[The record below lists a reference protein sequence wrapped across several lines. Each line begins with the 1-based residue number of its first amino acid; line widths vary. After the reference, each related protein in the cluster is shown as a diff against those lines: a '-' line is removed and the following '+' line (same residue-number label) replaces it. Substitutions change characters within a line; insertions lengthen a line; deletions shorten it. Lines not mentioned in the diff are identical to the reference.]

1 MIIFKEAFMFGY
13 VRTMD
18 AELKVKEHELYKA
31 TYCGLCRS
39 MGKCTGQCSRMTL
52 NYDFVFLALTRYAI
66 SPCKVEFKA
75 RRCLTHP
82 FAKRSSMERNEILDY
97 CSQAS
102 AILNYQKVI
111 DDLHD
116 EKGVKKLR
124 AILLRPF
131 VSHSRK
137 KAIKKNP
144 KLSNLDKTISIKL
157 KELDELEKSE
167 NVGVDTPA
175 ACFGDILGEIMSFGY
190 DGTDKRVAFELGKH
204 IGAWIYVADALDDMR
219 EDAKKGRY
227 NPFLKLYGGRIPN
240 EDELS
245 LIYDATKNKLFAA
258 SSAFDLIDISDEGI
272 KNILSNILY
281 IGIPKKI
288 SDIIKSYSIDNK
300 PKGKNK

>member
-1 MIIFKEAFMFGY
+1 MFGY

-66 SPCKVEFKA
+66 SPCELKFKA
-75 RRCLTHP
+75 RRCLAHP
-82 FAKRSSMERNEILDY
+82 FAKRSSMEQNEILDY
-97 CSQAS
+97 CAEAS
-102 AILNYQKVI
+102 AILNYQKII
-111 DDLHD
+111 DDIND
-116 EKGVKKLR
+116 EKGLKKLG
-124 AILLRPF
+124 AVLLRPF

-144 KLSNLDKTISIKL
+144 ALRELDSLISTK
-157 KELDELEKSE
+157 LDELNQLEKSDSI
-167 NVGVDTPA
+167 GVDVPA
-175 ACFGDILGEIMSFGY
+175 ACFGDILGEIMSF
-190 DGTDKRVAFELGKH
+190 DLNGTDKRIAFEFGKH

-227 NPFLKLYGGRIPN
+227 NPLLKLYGGKIPN

-258 SSAFDLIDISDEGI
+258 ASAFDLIDIDDEGI

-281 IGIPKKI
+281 IGIPKKTAT
-288 SDIIKSYSIDNK
+288 IIDSYSSKITERNK
-300 PKGKNK
+300 

>member
-1 MIIFKEAFMFGY
+1 MFGY

-66 SPCKVEFKA
+66 SPCELKFKA
-75 RRCLTHP
+75 RRCLAHP
-82 FAKRSSMERNEILDY
+82 FAKRSSMEQNEILDY
-97 CSQAS
+97 CSEAS
-102 AILNYQKVI
+102 AILNYQKII
-111 DDLHD
+111 DDIND
-116 EKGVKKLR
+116 EKGLKKLG
-124 AILLRPF
+124 AVLLRPF

-144 KLSNLDKTISIKL
+144 ALRELDSLISTK
-157 KELDELEKSE
+157 LDELNQLEKSDSI
-167 NVGVDTPA
+167 GVDVPA
-175 ACFGDILGEIMSFGY
+175 ACFGDILGEIMSFDL
-190 DGTDKRVAFELGKH
+190 DGTDKRIAFEFGKH

-227 NPFLKLYGGRIPN
+227 NPLLKLYGGKIPN

-258 SSAFDLIDISDEGI
+258 ASAFDLIDIDDEGI

-281 IGIPKKI
+281 IGIPKKTAT
-288 SDIIKSYSIDNK
+288 IIDSYSSKITERNK
-300 PKGKNK
+300 

>member
-1 MIIFKEAFMFGY
+1 MFGY

-66 SPCKVEFKA
+66 SPCELKFKA
-75 RRCLTHP
+75 RRCLAHP
-82 FAKRSSMERNEILDY
+82 FAKRSSMEQNEILDY
-97 CSQAS
+97 CSEAS
-102 AILNYQKVI
+102 AILNYQKII
-111 DDLHD
+111 DDIND
-116 EKGVKKLR
+116 EKGLKKLG
-124 AILLRPF
+124 AVLLRPF

-144 KLSNLDKTISIKL
+144 ALRELDSLISTK
-157 KELDELEKSE
+157 LDELNQLEKSDSI
-167 NVGVDTPA
+167 GVDVPA
-175 ACFGDILGEIMSFGY
+175 ACFGDILGEIMSFDL
-190 DGTDKRVAFELGKH
+190 DGTDKRIAFEFGKH

-227 NPFLKLYGGRIPN
+227 NPLLKLYGGKIPN

-258 SSAFDLIDISDEGI
+258 ASAFDLIDIDDEGI
-272 KNILSNILY
+272 KNILSNIFY
-281 IGIPKKI
+281 IGIPKKTAT
-288 SDIIKSYSIDNK
+288 IIDSYSSKITERNK
-300 PKGKNK
+300 

>member
-1 MIIFKEAFMFGY
+1 MFGY

-66 SPCKVEFKA
+66 SPCELKFKA
-75 RRCLTHP
+75 RRCLAHP
-82 FAKRSSMERNEILDY
+82 FTKRSSMEQNEILDY
-97 CSQAS
+97 CAAAS
-102 AILNYQKVI
+102 AILNYQKI
-111 DDLHD
+111 ADDIND
-116 EKGVKKLR
+116 EKGLKKLG

-144 KLSNLDKTISIKL
+144 TLR
-157 KELDELEKSE
+157 ELDSSISTKLNELNKLEK
-167 NVGVDTPA
+167 NDDIGVDVPA
-175 ACFGDILGEIMSFGY
+175 AHFGDILGEIMSFGF
-190 DGTDKRVAFELGKH
+190 DGTDKRIAFELGKH
-204 IGAWIYVADALDDMR
+204 VGAWIYVADALDDMR

-227 NPFLKLYGGRIPN
+227 NPLLKLYGGNIPD

-258 SSAFDLIDISDEGI
+258 ASAFDLIDIDDDGI

-281 IGIPKKI
+281 IGIPKKT
-288 SDIIKSYSIDNK
+288 SDIINSYSSKTNRK
-300 PKGKNK
+300 E

>member
-1 MIIFKEAFMFGY
+1 MFGY

-18 AELKVKEHELYKA
+18 AELKVKEHELYRA

-66 SPCKVEFKA
+66 SPCDLQFKA
-75 RRCLTHP
+75 RRCIAHP
-82 FAKRSSMERNEILDY
+82 FKKRSSMERNEILDY
-97 CSQAS
+97 CAQAS
-102 AILNYQKVI
+102 AILNYQKVL

-116 EKGVKKLR
+116 EKGAKKLR
-124 AILLRPF
+124 AMLLRPF
-131 VSHSRK
+131 VAHSRK
-137 KAIKKNP
+137 KAIKKSP
-144 KLSNLDKTISIKL
+144 SLR
-157 KELDELEKSE
+157 ELDASIASKLDELNALEKSE
-167 NVGVDTPA
+167 AVGVDVPA
-175 ACFGDILGEIMSFGY
+175 ACFGEILGEIMSFGFE
-190 DGTDKRVAFELGKH
+190 GTDKRISFELGKH

-227 NPFLKLYGGRIPN
+227 NPLLKLYGGRIPN
-240 EDELS
+240 EDELL

-258 SSAFDLIDISDEGI
+258 SDAFDLIDIDDEGI

-281 IGIPKKI
+281 IGIPKKTAE
-288 SDIIKSYSIDNK
+288 IIEDYSSKNQ